1 MIGNMMLSITYSAM
15 QCLQYHNFQNEK
27 PLKSVKEMEK
37 LERGSTD
44 VVTEKNANITF
55 VRWKDN
61 KEKKECYDSGDF
73 NIDLLKCDTINQHAE
88 FLNTLR
94 SLGFLP
100 HILQTTRITEHSS
113 TIIDNIYGNNFTQE
127 TFGGNIL
134 ITFADHFSQFLSI
147 KKKVLK
153 EKPKVVYKRDYSSF
167 VETDFIDGYKYSKL
181 ECKRVR

>member
-1 MIGNMMLSITYSAM
+1 MVVFYK
-15 QCLQYHNFQNEK
+15 H
-27 PLKSVKEMEK
+27 PKSDNDD
-37 LERGSTD
+37 L
-44 VVTEKNANITF
+44 NIYIS
-55 VRWKDN
+55 KYLAIIN
-61 KEKKECYDSGDF
+61 KEKKECYVSGDF

-134 ITFADHFSQFLSI
+134 IKFADHFSQFLSI

-153 EKPKVVYKRDYSSF
+153 EKGCLQ
-167 VETDFIDGYKYSKL
+167 T
-181 ECKRVR
+181 